1 MLTEIETGK
10 VSAIFK
16 VNKHNYYRA
25 LQILMDYIEGKYNFI
40 EDVYYEDDSFVIKC
54 VYNQIYNNIVP
65 FIKIIKTLRLN
76 AIKKTSMIDFT
87 KENVDGSSLGD

>member
-10 VSAIFK
+10 VSAMFK

-25 LQILMDYIEGKYNFI
+25 LQILMDYIEDKYNFI

-54 VYNQIYNNIVP
+54 VYNQMHNHIVP

-76 AIKKTSMIDFT
+76 AVKKTSMIDFT